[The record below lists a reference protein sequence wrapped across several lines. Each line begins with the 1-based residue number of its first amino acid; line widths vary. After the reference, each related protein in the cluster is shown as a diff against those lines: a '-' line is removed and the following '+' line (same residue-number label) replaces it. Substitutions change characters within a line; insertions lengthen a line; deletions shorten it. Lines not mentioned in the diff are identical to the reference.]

1 MQETKKT
8 SRREREKRR
17 QRGDMLTAAVQLF
30 SEKGYHNA
38 SMQEIAAK
46 AEFAVGTLYKF
57 FKNKEELYKALVTE
71 QADRF
76 HEALT
81 AALAEEMD
89 EIAQLRNYVQVKGSV
104 FMDNVAFIRL
114 YFAETR
120 GASFNIKAG
129 LDSELRERHSQL
141 LHVLAAVFAKGMSKG
156 RFQRIAEPQHLAVA
170 LDSLCNAFLFNW
182 LEGRDVYP
190 ESPDIILNI
199 FFHGLLAPAAPPQPE
214 TSFPL
219 HCESE
224 RL

>member
-1 MQETKKT
+1 MKENKNI

-17 QRGDMLTAAVQLF
+17 QRRDMLAAAIQLF

-57 FKNKEELYKALVTE
+57 FKNKEDLYKALVTE

-76 HEALT
+76 HETLT
-81 AALAEEMD
+81 ATLAEEVG
-89 EIAQLRNYVQVKGSV
+89 EIEQLRNYVRDKGTV

-129 LDSELRERHSQL
+129 LDSELRERHHQL
-141 LHVLAAVFAKGMSKG
+141 LQILAAVFSKGMNKG
-156 RFQRIAEPQHLAVA
+156 MFRRIAEPYHLAVA
-170 LDSLCNAFLFNW
+170 LDSLCNAFLSNW
-182 LEGRDVYP
+182 LEGRDSYP

-199 FFHGLLAPAAPPQPE
+199 FFQGLLEPTAP
-214 TSFPL
+214 
-219 HCESE
+219 
-224 RL
+224 

>member
-1 MQETKKT
+1 
-8 SRREREKRR
+8 
-17 QRGDMLTAAVQLF
+17 
-30 SEKGYHNA
+30 
-38 SMQEIAAK
+38 
-46 AEFAVGTLYKF
+46 
-57 FKNKEELYKALVTE
+57 
-71 QADRF
+71 
-76 HEALT
+76 
-81 AALAEEMD
+81 
-89 EIAQLRNYVQVKGSV
+89 
-104 FMDNVAFIRL
+104 
-114 YFAETR
+114 
-120 GASFNIKAG
+120 
-129 LDSELRERHSQL
+129 
-141 LHVLAAVFAKGMSKG
+141 LAAVFAKGMSKG